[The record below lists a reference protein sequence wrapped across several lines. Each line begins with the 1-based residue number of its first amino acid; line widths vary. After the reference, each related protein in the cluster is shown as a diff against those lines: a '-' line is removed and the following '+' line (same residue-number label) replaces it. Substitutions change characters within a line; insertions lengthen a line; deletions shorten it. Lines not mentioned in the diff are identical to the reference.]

1 MDDPDLSPELHD
13 AALDGLA
20 RLNRVAGAD
29 LGFRTPLSRLL
40 EHHPGGDVRLLDLA
54 TGSGDLPVRLDRWL
68 GRARPDLA
76 RHWQGVDISRHA
88 LDRASARARIAGIEF
103 QPHRSDVLLEE
114 LPPCDIAMCSLF
126 LHHLDEEQAAIT
138 IRRLDASARIGV
150 IVGDLRRT
158 RLGLVLATGA
168 ARLLTRSP
176 IVHADAPA
184 SVRAAF
190 ADEAFERFVQEAA
203 PSGIPL
209 HFHRAFP
216 QRRIAWWRTA
226 KSGGP

>member
-1 MDDPDLSPELHD
+1 MDDPDLSPDLHD

-29 LGFRTPLSRLL
+29 LGFRRPLTRLL
-40 EHHPGGDVRLLDLA
+40 EHHPAGEIRLLDLA

-68 GRARPDLA
+68 GRTRPELV
-76 RHWQGVDISRHA
+76 RHWQGVDISQHA
-88 LDRASARARIAGIEF
+88 LERAGTRAETAGIEF
-103 QPHRSDVLLEE
+103 QPNRSDVLREP

-126 LHHLDEEQAAIT
+126 LHHLDDAQAAIV
-138 IRRLDASARIGV
+138 IRRLDACARIGV

-158 RLGLVLATGA
+158 RLGLILASGA

-190 ADEAFERFVQEAA
+190 ADEAFERIVRDAT
-203 PSGIPL
+203 PSNIPVN
-209 HFHRAFP
+209 FNRAFP
-216 QRRIAWWRTA
+216 QRRIAWWRTT
-226 KSGGP
+226 KPDGP